1 MNKRA
6 MRSGLM
12 LCFSRWN
19 RKGYAIFASLGRN
32 VRIGRLAIH
41 ICEMSLQ
48 KSSRKGVIV
57 MLAEVFERLERL
69 FEGYVEK
76 VKRAGCELLPT
87 RMGMED
93 VFINSYHNLKFEG
106 IPVLGQGYLFYFLT
120 GNRK

>member
-93 VFINSYHNLKFEG
+93 VFLS
-106 IPVLGQGYLFYFLT
+106 
-120 GNRK
+120 

>member
-1 MNKRA
+1 

-57 MLAEVFERLERL
+57 MLAEVFERLERS
-69 FEGYVEK
+69 FEGDRK
-76 VKRAGCELLPT
+76 ST
-87 RMGMED
+87 RL
-93 VFINSYHNLKFEG
+93 NSSHVALSRM
-106 IPVLGQGYLFYFLT
+106 PSSA
-120 GNRK
+120 

>member
-48 KSSRKGVIV
+48 KSSRKG
-57 MLAEVFERLERL
+57 EVFERLERL

-106 IPVLGQGYLFYFLT
+106 IPVLGQGTFFIF
-120 GNRK
+120 

>member
-1 MNKRA
+1 MLFPLEQERVRYFRLTGTECPDRA
-6 MRSGLM
+6 
-12 LCFSRWN
+12 
-19 RKGYAIFASLGRN
+19 
-32 VRIGRLAIH
+32 AIH

-106 IPVLGQGYLFYFLT
+106 IPVLGQGTFFIF
-120 GNRK
+120 

>member
-48 KSSRKGVIV
+48 KSSRK
-57 MLAEVFERLERL
+57 EVFERLERL

-93 VFINSYHNLKFEG
+93 VFINFYHNLKFEG
-106 IPVLGQGYLFYFLT
+106 IPVLGQGTFFIF
-120 GNRK
+120 

>member
-1 MNKRA
+1 

-12 LCFSRWN
+12 LCFSRW
-19 RKGYAIFASLGRN
+19 N

-106 IPVLGQGYLFYFLT
+106 IPVLGQGTFFIF
-120 GNRK
+120 

>member
-1 MNKRA
+1 

-57 MLAEVFERLERL
+57 MLAEVFKRLERS
-69 FEGYVEK
+69 FEGYVEGETSG
-76 VKRAGCELLPT
+76 VRAIADSYGYGGCL
-87 RMGMED
+87 
-93 VFINSYHNLKFEG
+93 H
-106 IPVLGQGYLFYFLT
+106 
-120 GNRK
+120 

>member
-6 MRSGLM
+6 MRSGLV

-106 IPVLGQGYLFYFLT
+106 IPVLGQGTFFIF
-120 GNRK
+120 

>member
-6 MRSGLM
+6 VRSGLI

-48 KSSRKGVIV
+48 KSSKKGVIV
-57 MLAEVFERLERL
+57 ELAEVFERLERT
-69 FEGYVEK
+69 FEEYEEK
-76 VKRAGCELLPT
+76 IKRASPYFCAGSCKCGKDGYYCCYL
-87 RMGMED
+87 
-93 VFINSYHNLKFEG
+93 VF
-106 IPVLGQGYLFYFLT
+106 
-120 GNRK
+120 

>member
-1 MNKRA
+1 

-69 FEGYVEK
+69 ERLFEGYVEK

-87 RMGMED
+87 RTGMED

-106 IPVLGQGYLFYFLT
+106 IPVLGQGTFFIF
-120 GNRK
+120 

>member
-1 MNKRA
+1 M
-6 MRSGLM
+6 
-12 LCFSRWN
+12 
-19 RKGYAIFASLGRN
+19 
-32 VRIGRLAIH
+32 
-41 ICEMSLQ
+41 
-48 KSSRKGVIV
+48 IV

-106 IPVLGQGYLFYFLT
+106 IPVLGQGTFFIF
-120 GNRK
+120 

>member
-1 MNKRA
+1 MNT
-6 MRSGLM
+6 
-12 LCFSRWN
+12 
-19 RKGYAIFASLGRN
+19 KGNAIISSLRRN
-32 VRIGRLAIH
+32 VRIRRLAIH

-93 VFINSYHNLKFEG
+93 VFSNSYHYLKFDG
-106 IPVLGQGYLFYFLT
+106 IPVLGQR
-120 GNRK
+120 N

>member
-6 MRSGLM
+6 IRSGLM

-57 MLAEVFERLERL
+57 MLAEVFERLERS

-76 VKRAGCELLPT
+76 VKRAGFKLLPT
-87 RMGMED
+87 RTGMED
-93 VFINSYHNLKFEG
+93 VFINSYHN
-106 IPVLGQGYLFYFLT
+106 
-120 GNRK
+120 

>member
-6 MRSGLM
+6 VRSGLI

-48 KSSRKGVIV
+48 KSSKKGVIV
-57 MLAEVFERLERL
+57 ELAEVFERLERT
-69 FEGYVEK
+69 FEEYEEKIKRASRIFVPVRASVEK
-76 VKRAGCELLPT
+76 TDIIV
-87 RMGMED
+87 
-93 VFINSYHNLKFEG
+93 VI
-106 IPVLGQGYLFYFLT
+106 
-120 GNRK
+120 

>member
-1 MNKRA
+1 

-32 VRIGRLAIH
+32 VRI
-41 ICEMSLQ
+41 
-48 KSSRKGVIV
+48 
-57 MLAEVFERLERL
+57 ERLERS

-76 VKRAGCELLPT
+76 VKRAGFKLLPT
-87 RMGMED
+87 RTGMED

-106 IPVLGQGYLFYFLT
+106 IPVLGQGTFFIF
-120 GNRK
+120 